1 MLPVTQGHDVHD
13 AVTRCEA
20 PPQSLSFI
28 IIFLCLVGSFRLSV
42 LQATGNWARTW
53 E

>member
-28 IIFLCLVGSFRLSV
+28 NIFLCLVGSFRLSV
-42 LQATGNWARTW
+42 LQATGNWARAW